1 MSDSAASK
9 PRTVVEP
16 DQEGPTGGVLI
27 VDFGAQYCQLIARR
41 VRELG
46 VYSRITV
53 PERAMFTVRHMRPK
67 AVILSGGPRSVYEHD
82 APALDPAIL
91 AEGVPVLGICYGLQW
106 LAQHTGGEVTPARSG
121 AEYGRTALSVVDGDG
136 LLAGV
141 RQGGVVWMSHGD
153 KVARL
158 GPGFDV
164 LAKSEPCPFAVV
176 GDRRRS
182 FYGLQFHPEV
192 HHTEDGRRILEN
204 FVRGVAGCAADWD
217 PGHLA
222 DKKVAAVRELVGDDE
237 VVMGLSGGVDSS
249 VAAVLIHRAIGTRL
263 HCVFVD
269 NGLLRRGE
277 REGVEELFRD
287 HYHMDLKVV
296 DASER
301 FLAALQGVTEPEQKR
316 KHIGR
321 VFVDV
326 FRDEAKAFRSAHFL
340 GQGTLYPDVIES
352 VAAHGGATSTIKS
365 HHNVGG
371 LPEDLDMKLVE
382 PLRDLFKD
390 EVRALGRELGLP
402 SALVD
407 RQPFPGPGLAV
418 RCLGEVTRDKLEP
431 LRDADAILRE
441 EVEKKGLQ
449 QGLWQYFAVYVPQ
462 KSVGVKGDKR
472 VYEDVCVLR
481 VVSSQD
487 AMTADWELLPV
498 DVLKRVSNRI
508 LNEVHGFARVCLDI
522 SSKPPAT
529 IEWE

>member
-1 MSDSAASK
+1 M
-9 PRTVVEP
+9 TEP
-16 DQEGPTGGVLI
+16 GSRDDAQGLPAGGVLI

-53 PERAMFTVRHMRPK
+53 PERALFTAAHIRPQ
-67 AVILSGGPRSVYEHD
+67 AIILSGGPRSVYAHD

-91 AEGVPVLGICYGLQW
+91 EQGVPVLGICYGLQW
-106 LAQHTGGEVTPARSG
+106 LAQHTGGEVLPAQAG
-121 AEYGRTALSVVDGDG
+121 AEYGRTTLRVVDGGG

-141 RQGGVVWMSHGD
+141 RPAATVWMSHGD
-153 KVARL
+153 KVAKL
-158 GPGFDV
+158 PPGFRI
-164 LAKSEPCPFAVV
+164 LAESEPCPFAVV
-176 GDRRRS
+176 ADPQRR

-192 HHTEDGRRILEN
+192 AHTDDGTRILRN
-204 FVRGVAGCAADWD
+204 FVLAIAGCPADWN
-217 PGHLA
+217 PGSIA
-222 DKKVAAVRELVGDDE
+222 EDKTAAVRQLVGETGE

-249 VAAVLIHRAIGTRL
+249 VAAVLVHRAIGKRL

-269 NGLLRRGE
+269 NGLLRQDE
-277 REGVEELFRD
+277 RAGVEELFSQ

-301 FLAALQGVTEPEQKR
+301 FLGELEGVTDPEQKR
-316 KHIGR
+316 KIIGR
-321 VFVDV
+321 VFVEV
-326 FRDEAKAFRSAHFL
+326 FKKEAAGFQHAKFL

-352 VAAHGGATSTIKS
+352 VAAHGGATSVIKS

-371 LPEDLDMKLVE
+371 LPKDLDMVLVE

-402 SALVD
+402 AALVD

-418 RCLGEVTRDKLEP
+418 RCLGAVDRGRLAT
-431 LRDADAILRE
+431 LRAADAIVRE
-441 EVEKKGLQ
+441 EVERRGLQ
-449 QGLWQYFAVYVPQ
+449 RNLWQYFAVLLPVQ
-462 KSVGVKGDKR
+462 SVGVKGDAR
-472 VYEDVCVLR
+472 TYENACVLR
-481 VVSSQD
+481 IVSSQD
-487 AMTADWELLPV
+487 AMTADWELLPQ
-498 DVLKRVSNRI
+498 DVLRRISNRI
-508 LNEVHGFARVCLDI
+508 LNEVPGLNRVCLDI